1 MAAPKSKSPSGGRWQ
16 VRTSKGQITTSF
28 MATPDYPAQKGLAGF
43 SLSVP
48 NVKFNATAN
57 KQMKVVLKG
66 YLDAVAKSQA
76 DGRRVRLIV
85 DIDPAGET
93 VLTPVAGAVPTN
105 AMDPDLGEALV
116 AARER
121 GRVRAAEILSG
132 KDMLS
137 ADAFGKLLGTT
148 RVTVNS
154 KRQAGQVVGLDGA
167 TRGFRYPIWQIGPE
181 GKPYPELPLLH
192 ERLGSSWAV
201 FRFLVQP
208 QTELDGLTGRQALE
222 SGKGKDAVEAA
233 ESVGRDFR

>member
-1 MAAPKSKSPSGGRWQ
+1 MAAP
-16 VRTSKGQITTSF
+16 
-28 MATPDYPAQKGLAGF
+28 DYPVQKGVAGF

-48 NVKFNATAN
+48 DGAFNATAS
-57 KQMKVVLKG
+57 KQMKVVLQG
-66 YLDAVAKSQA
+66 YLDAIAKSKA

-85 DIDPAGET
+85 DVDPAGET
-93 VLTPVAGAVPTN
+93 VLTPVASVEATDET
-105 AMDPDLGEALV
+105 DPDLDEALI

-121 GRVRAAEILSG
+121 GRVRAAEILNG

-137 ADAFGKLLGTT
+137 ADEFGKLLGTT

-154 KRQAGQVVGLDGA
+154 KRQAGQIVGLDGA

-181 GKPYPELPLLH
+181 GKPYAELALLH
-192 ERLGSSWAV
+192 ERLGGAWAV

-208 QTELDGLTGRQALE
+208 QAELDGMTGRQALE